1 MNPIP
6 GAQDLVLKLRSMG
19 KKVFFLTNNST
30 KTREELL
37 EKFNLLGFQASLVI
51 FSAFCIQNK
60 NNLYK

>member
-51 FSAFCIQNK
+51 ISAF
-60 NNLYK
+60 